1 MSFNGIINVYKP
13 KGFTSRD
20 VVNIVRKI
28 YKTKKVGHAGTL
40 DPNAT
45 GVLPIA
51 IGNAT
56 KIVEYIQSMGKCYV
70 GEMTLGIETDT
81 LDIWGE
87 SLNSKEI
94 NLDKNLFFEVIKGYD
109 NKTILQTPPM
119 YSALKKNGK
128 RLYEYARL
136 GIEVEREKREIEIYS
151 LIILNFYDNKIRFE
165 VNCSKGTYIRTLFND
180 IASDTDNFAYM
191 SSLCRSKYGIFS
203 IENALSLERLKNF
216 DDMQLKN
223 SLIKIEDV
231 FEYES
236 INFDK
241 KYFKHISNGLRKIFN
256 IEQEGIF
263 KIYCD
268 NIFIGIGE
276 FIPQENGKLLKMRN
290 IFYNPND
297 DICDRKI

>member
-1 MSFNGIINVYKP
+1 MNFNGILNVYKP

-20 VVNIVRKI
+20 VVNIVRKL

-56 KIVEYIQSMGKCYV
+56 KIVDYIQSMGKCYV

-81 LDIWGE
+81 LDIWGQ

-94 NLDKNLFFEVIKGYD
+94 CLDKNQFFEVVKKYD
-109 NKTILQTPPM
+109 SKKIWQIPPM
-119 YSALKKNGK
+119 YSALKKDGK

-136 GIEVEREKREIEIYS
+136 GIEVEREKREVEIDS

-180 IASDTDNFAYM
+180 IALDTDNFAYM
-191 SSLCRSKYGIFS
+191 SSLCRSKYGIFT
-203 IENALSLERLKNF
+203 IKNALSLERLKKI
-216 DDMQLKN
+216 DEMQLKN
-223 SLIKIEDV
+223 SLINVEDV
-231 FEYES
+231 FEYGS

-241 KYFKHISNGLRKIFN
+241 KYFKHISNGLRKTFN

-268 NIFIGIGE
+268 DIFIGIGE
-276 FIPQENGKLLKMRN
+276 LIPQENGKLLKMRN
-290 IFYNPND
+290 IFYKVD
-297 DICDRKI
+297 DI

>member
-1 MSFNGIINVYKP
+1 MNFNGILNVYKP

-20 VVNIVRKI
+20 VVNIVRKL

-45 GVLPIA
+45 GVLPIV

-56 KIVEYIQSMGKCYV
+56 KIVDYIQSMGKCYV

-81 LDIWGE
+81 LDIWGQ

-94 NLDKNLFFEVIKGYD
+94 CLDKNQFFEVVKKYD
-109 NKTILQTPPM
+109 SKKIWQIPPM
-119 YSALKKNGK
+119 YSALKKDGK

-136 GIEVEREKREIEIYS
+136 GIEVEREKREVEIDS

-180 IASDTDNFAYM
+180 IALDTDNFAYM
-191 SSLCRSKYGIFS
+191 SSLCRSKYGIFT

-216 DDMQLKN
+216 DEMQLKN
-223 SLIKIEDV
+223 SLINVEDV
-231 FEYES
+231 FEYGS

-241 KYFKHISNGLRKIFN
+241 KYFKHISNGLRKTFN

-268 NIFIGIGE
+268 DIFIGIGE
-276 FIPQENGKLLKMRN
+276 LIPQENGKLLKMRN
-290 IFYNPND
+290 IFYKVD
-297 DICDRKI
+297 DI

>member
-1 MSFNGIINVYKP
+1 MNFNGILNVHKP

-28 YKTKKVGHAGTL
+28 YKTKKIGHAGTL

-81 LDIWGE
+81 LDIWGG
-87 SLNSKEI
+87 SLNSKEVY
-94 NLDKNLFFEVIKGYD
+94 LDKNQFFEVIKEYD
-109 NKTILQTPPM
+109 NKKISQIPPM

-128 RLYEYARL
+128 REA
-136 GIEVEREKREIEIYS
+136 EIYS

-165 VNCSKGTYIRTLFND
+165 VNCSKGTYIRSLFND

-191 SSLCRSKYGIFS
+191 SSLCRSKYGIFK
-203 IENALSLERLKNF
+203 IENAFSLERLKNF
-216 DDMQLKN
+216 NENQLYN
-223 SLIKIEDV
+223 SLMKIEDV
-231 FEYES
+231 FEYER
-236 INFDK
+236 IDFDK
-241 KYFKHISNGLRKIFN
+241 KYFKHISNGLRKTFD
-256 IEQEGIF
+256 IEKEGIF

-276 FIPQENGKLLKMRN
+276 LVSEESGKLLKMIN
-290 IFYNPND
+290 IFYKSDSD
-297 DICDRKI
+297 D

>member
-1 MSFNGIINVYKP
+1 MNFNGILNVYKP

-20 VVNIVRKI
+20 VVNIVRKL

-56 KIVEYIQSMGKCYV
+56 KIVDYIQSMGKCYV

-81 LDIWGE
+81 LDIWGQ

-94 NLDKNLFFEVIKGYD
+94 CLDKNQFFEVVKKYD
-109 NKTILQTPPM
+109 SKKIWQIPPM
-119 YSALKKNGK
+119 YSALKKDGK

-136 GIEVEREKREIEIYS
+136 GIEVEREKREVEIDS

-180 IASDTDNFAYM
+180 IALDTDNFAYM
-191 SSLCRSKYGIFS
+191 SSLCRSKYGIFT
-203 IENALSLERLKNF
+203 IKNALSLERLKKF
-216 DDMQLKN
+216 DEMQLKN
-223 SLIKIEDV
+223 SLINVEDV
-231 FEYES
+231 FEYGS

-241 KYFKHISNGLRKIFN
+241 KYFKHISNGLRKTFN

-268 NIFIGIGE
+268 DIFIGIGE
-276 FIPQENGKLLKMRN
+276 LIPQENGKLLKMRN
-290 IFYNPND
+290 IFYKVD
-297 DICDRKI
+297 DI

>member
-1 MSFNGIINVYKP
+1 MNFNGILNVYKP

-20 VVNIVRKI
+20 VVNVVRKL

-56 KIVEYIQSMGKCYV
+56 KIVDYIQSMGKCYI

-94 NLDKNLFFEVIKGYD
+94 FLDKNKFFEVIKCYD

-119 YSALKKNGK
+119 YSALKKDGK

-136 GIEVEREKREIEIYS
+136 GIEVEREKREVEIDS

-165 VNCSKGTYIRTLFND
+165 VNCSKGTYIRSLFND
-180 IASDTDNFAYM
+180 IALDTDNFAYM
-191 SSLCRSKYGIFS
+191 SSLCRNKYGIFK
-203 IENALSLERLKNF
+203 IENAFSLERLKKF
-216 DDMQLKN
+216 DEKQLYN
-223 SLIKIEDV
+223 SLMKIEDV
-231 FEYES
+231 LEYKR

-241 KYFKHISNGLRKIFN
+241 KYFKHIVNGLRKTFD

-276 FIPQENGKLLKMRN
+276 LIPQVNGKLLKMTN
-290 IFYNPND
+290 IFYKVD
-297 DICDRKI
+297 DI